1 MFFMANCHKGYNFS
15 HRCDGELIINLI
27 LSSTKMKTIAIS
39 AERRTEMGKK
49 STRDLRKA
57 NHVPCVM
64 YGGPEVI
71 HFHAHEND
79 FRHIVYSPSAFI
91 VEIDLNGKKHRAVM
105 KELQFHPVTDKLNH
119 IDFVEVFDD
128 KPVAIEIPIRLV
140 GVAIGLKDGG
150 KPRQRRRV
158 LKVRGLVKH
167 LPDALDIDITNVAI
181 GDVIKI
187 GDLSYENLEI
197 LDPSRSM
204 IFSIVSSRISKG
216 MEMGEAEA
224 EVAAEVAAEAAGSA
238 GASAAA
244 EEESD
249 SDD

>member
-1 MFFMANCHKGYNFS
+1 
-15 HRCDGELIINLI
+15 
-27 LSSTKMKTIAIS
+27 MKTITIS
-39 AERRTEMGKK
+39 AEMRTELGKK

-64 YGGPEVI
+64 YGGAEVI

-79 FRHIVYSPSAFI
+79 FRHIVYTPNAFL
-91 VEIDLNGKKHRAVM
+91 VEVKINGGVHKAVM

-128 KPVAIEIPIRLV
+128 RPVIVELPIRLM
-140 GVAIGLKDGG
+140 GVAVGLKDGG

-158 LKVRGLVKH
+158 LKVRGLVAN
-167 LPDALDIDITNVAI
+167 LPDALEIDITNVAI

-204 IFSIVSSRISKG
+204 IYSIVSSRISKG

-224 EVAAEVAAEAAGSA
+224 EAEAKDAAEGGAA
-238 GASAAA
+238 ASAPAA
-244 EEESD
+244 SDEESSED
-249 SDD
+249 